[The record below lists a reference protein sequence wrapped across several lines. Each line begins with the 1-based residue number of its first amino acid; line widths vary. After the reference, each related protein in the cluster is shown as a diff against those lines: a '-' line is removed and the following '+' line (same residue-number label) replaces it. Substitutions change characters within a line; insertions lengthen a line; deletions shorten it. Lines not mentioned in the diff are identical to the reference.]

1 MSDEKLKT
9 LKDILNESRY
19 SKEGEIKLD
28 AVLTADLEQEA
39 IKWIKYRISNCIF
52 SCREGKMICREH
64 RFWMERFNIT
74 EEDLKDE

>member
-39 IKWIKYRISNCIF
+39 IKWIMYGLKYERNF
-52 SCREGKMICREH
+52 FKV
-64 RFWMERFNIT
+64 FMEFFNIT
-74 EEDLKDE
+74 EQDLK